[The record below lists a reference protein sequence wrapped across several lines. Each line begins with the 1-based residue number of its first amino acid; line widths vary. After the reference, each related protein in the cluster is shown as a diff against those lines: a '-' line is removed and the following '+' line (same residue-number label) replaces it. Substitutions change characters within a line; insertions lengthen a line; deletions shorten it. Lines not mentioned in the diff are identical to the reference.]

1 MKATMKNIYTV
12 VITSKMGDLS
22 TCSFEEF
29 NDAVEYC
36 IEEMHATSDNH
47 IEFDDDKVR
56 DALYDQ
62 MYYEFLDFTF
72 WIEDAKL
79 VGRSNR
85 NRI

>member
-1 MKATMKNIYTV
+1 MKDIYTV

-29 NDAVEYC
+29 DDAVEYC
-36 IEEMHATSDNH
+36 IEEMHATSDDYT
-47 IEFDDDKVR
+47 EFDDDKAR